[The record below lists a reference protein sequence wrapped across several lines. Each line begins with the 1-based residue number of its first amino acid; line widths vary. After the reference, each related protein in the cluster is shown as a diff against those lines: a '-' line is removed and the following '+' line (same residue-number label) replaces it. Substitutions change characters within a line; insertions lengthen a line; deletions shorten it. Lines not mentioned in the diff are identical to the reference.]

1 MAAAERVGAV
11 GWDEIGGTTIRK
23 LIFLMLLAFFAVRPL
38 DGRVEAT
45 ADYGVFIGV
54 EEAEI
59 LDVSAGYR
67 TIVVDGLSFSAET
80 IQALKARG
88 QFVYSYISV
97 GALEIYRDYFE
108 RFKALTLAPYEN
120 WPDEYWVDVS
130 DPAWEA
136 FVVDELA
143 KSLVEKSVDGFFLD
157 NFDVY
162 ALYPEEKMAQ
172 GLIQILT
179 GLKVYDL
186 PILINGGDGFVERLI
201 DKGEGGLISGVNQEG
216 VFSRIE
222 DYERDLFGAQP
233 LADRAYFT
241 DYLDKVRRAGLAVYL
256 LEYTT
261 DPALIREIQRYCRD
275 NGFGVYI
282 SSSVALDGREAR

>member
-1 MAAAERVGAV
+1 M
-11 GWDEIGGTTIRK
+11 IRK
-23 LIFLMLLAFFAVRPL
+23 LIFFVFLALFAGRPFV
-38 DGRVEAT
+38 GRVEAA

-80 IQALKARG
+80 IRALKARG

-97 GALEIYRDYFE
+97 GALETYRDYFA
-108 RFKALTLAPYEN
+108 RFEVLKLARYEN
-120 WPDEYWVDVS
+120 WPNEYWVDVS
-130 DPAWEA
+130 DLGWGV

-143 KSLVEKSVDGFFLD
+143 KSLAEKGVDGFFLD

-162 ALYPEEKMAQ
+162 ALYPGERTAQ
-172 GLIQILT
+172 GLTRILT
-179 GLKVYDL
+179 GLKAYDL
-186 PILINGGDGFVERLI
+186 PILINGGDDFVEWLI
-201 DKGEGGLISGVNQEG
+201 DEGQGGLISGVNQEG

-222 DYERDLFGAQP
+222 DYERDLFEAQP

-241 DYLDKVRRAGLAVYL
+241 DYLERARRAGLVVYL